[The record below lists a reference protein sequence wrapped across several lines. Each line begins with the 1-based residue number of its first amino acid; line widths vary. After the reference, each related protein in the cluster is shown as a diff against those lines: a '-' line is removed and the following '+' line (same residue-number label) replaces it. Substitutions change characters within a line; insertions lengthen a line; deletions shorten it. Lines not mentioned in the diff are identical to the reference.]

1 VAARNAVG
9 LSPFSNETNGS
20 TYDYS
25 VSINFNAFDG
35 NAPGWNNIT
44 AFYTT
49 GNTLSNLL
57 DDASTNTGI
66 SMTVV
71 EEFAGTNPWGTNT
84 GNNSGI
90 VPDRVMVGSWWI
102 DQLGQATL
110 RFNNLSFL
118 KQYNF
123 SFFANRDAGGDR
135 TTVYTING
143 SSVNLNASLN
153 TTNMVQIKNISPEL
167 DGTITVTI
175 NTTASAQFGYLNG
188 LIIQA
193 VPNTGGGGARMAGK
207 KADEPLRA
215 DVEKSST
222 ARGIQAYPNPFTDR
236 ITMQIGEEVQN
247 TFRVSL
253 LNAAGV
259 EVFNGQ
265 YDRKPEE
272 NELELLVNENLS
284 EGLYMLRVIES
295 TGQSHLLRLIKK

>member
-1 VAARNAVG
+1 
-9 LSPFSNETNGS
+9 
-20 TYDYS
+20 
-25 VSINFNAFDG
+25 
-35 NAPGWNNIT
+35 
-44 AFYTT
+44 
-49 GNTLSNLL
+49 
-57 DDASTNTGI
+57 
-66 SMTVV
+66 MTVV

-102 DQLGQATL
+102 DQLGQAKL

-118 KQYNF
+118 KKYNF

-153 TTNMVQIKNISPEL
+153 TTNIVQIKDISPEL

-175 NTTASAQFGYLNG
+175 NTTATAQFGYLNG

-193 VPNTGGGGARMAGK
+193 VPNTGGGARIAGK
-207 KADEPLRA
+207 NTDAPLNT
-215 DVEKSST
+215 EKISG
-222 ARGIQAYPNPFTDR
+222 AGGIEAYPNPFTDR
-236 ITMQIGEEVQN
+236 ITMQIGAEVQK
-247 TFRVSL
+247 TFQVSL

-259 EVFNGQ
+259 EVFKGQ

-272 NELELLVNENLS
+272 NELELLLNENLS
-284 EGLYMLRVIES
+284 DGLYMLRIIES
-295 TGQSHLLRLIKK
+295 SGQSHLLRLIKK